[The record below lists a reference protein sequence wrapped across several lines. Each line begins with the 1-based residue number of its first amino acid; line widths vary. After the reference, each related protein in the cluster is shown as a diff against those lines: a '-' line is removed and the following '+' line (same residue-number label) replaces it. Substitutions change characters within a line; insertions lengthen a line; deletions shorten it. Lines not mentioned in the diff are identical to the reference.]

1 MHPKHAQ
8 VARRMTIEHVHDS
21 APALNGADA
30 PHILVVDDDPGIQTL
45 LGRYLREQGFDV
57 RVVGSGAEMNAVL
70 AEAKPVDLLVLD
82 IMLPQ
87 EDGLSIARRLDPE
100 NRPPIIMLSARGE
113 DIDRIVGLEIGADDY
128 IAKPFNPRELV
139 ARIRAVL
146 RRHRV
151 EAHANADKENLIRAG
166 DFALNPQ
173 TRQAFFQGDAL
184 DLTHGEWQLLQF
196 FIERPNRVINRDQI
210 MDYLKGYERSAF
222 DRSIDV
228 RVTRLRRKIE
238 QNPAEPRYLV
248 TIWGEGYLFA
258 PAGRS
263 PHKPDAAVS
272 DTVSDSDEPV

>member
-1 MHPKHAQ
+1 MAGNC
-8 VARRMTIEHVHDS
+8 VMTDTFHDLAVS
-21 APALNGADA
+21 PNAPR
-30 PHILVVDDDPGIQTL
+30 ILVVDDDPGIQTL

-57 RVVGSGAEMNAVL
+57 RVVGSGAEMDTVL
-70 AEAKPVDLLVLD
+70 AADPRVDLLVLD
-82 IMLPQ
+82 IMLPG
-87 EDGLSIARRLDPE
+87 EDGLSIARRLDPKT
-100 NRPPIIMLSARGE
+100 RPPVIMLSARGE

-128 IAKPFNPRELV
+128 VPKPFNPRELL

-151 EAHANADKENLIRAG
+151 ETDAHVEKAHRTRVG
-166 DFALNPQ
+166 DFAVNVQ
-173 TRQAFFQGDAL
+173 TRQVFLHDEAL

-238 QNPAEPRYLV
+238 EYPAEPRYLV

-258 PAGRS
+258 PSGRS
-263 PHKPDAAVS
+263 PRSPDVTTAAG
-272 DTVSDSDEPV
+272 EPT

>member
-1 MHPKHAQ
+1 M
-8 VARRMTIEHVHDS
+8 MTESVHDS
-21 APALNGADA
+21 AVSPRTVNA
-30 PHILVVDDDPGIQTL
+30 PRILVVDDDPGIQTL

-57 RVVGSGAEMNAVL
+57 RVVGSGAEMDAVL
-70 AEAKPVDLLVLD
+70 ATDPSVDLLVLD
-82 IMLPQ
+82 IMLPG
-87 EDGLSIARRLDPE
+87 EDGLSIARRLDQK
-100 NRPPIIMLSARGE
+100 NRPPVIMLSARGE

-128 IAKPFNPRELV
+128 VSKPFNPRELL

-151 EAHANADKENLIRAG
+151 EPDAEVEKDDLTRVG
-166 DFALNPQ
+166 DFAVNAQ
-173 TRQAFFQGDAL
+173 TRQAFLHNEAL

-196 FIERPNRVINRDQI
+196 FMERPNRVINRDQI

-238 QNPAEPRYLV
+238 ANPTEPRYLV

-258 PAGRS
+258 PSGRS
-263 PHKPDAAVS
+263 PRAPDATTDAAG
-272 DTVSDSDEPV
+272 EPA